1 MITVEDAELH
11 RGRSDDPQW
20 TETLWFPFAVPE
32 QAIYGGFYIVAR
44 PNLGVIMCDVTAQD
58 RVSDSWDQALYVD
71 NQQHLP
77 CPASFLDFTLP
88 NGYSVKVIEPLKRYE
103 LRYEG
108 YDDTRFDLTFDALMH
123 PYDMNDPAIDP
134 LAAGRQGGG
143 WDGSFNG
150 HYEVTGRIKGTAR
163 IRGVEHAVD
172 YVDTGDRS
180 WGIRKERGTSTVA
193 WFHGSF
199 GDRLTFH
206 ILAATDPV
214 NEMSFGRVMS
224 GYILDDGV
232 VHGVTALEGDFTMR
246 GVVVTSANATI
257 TDERGKSFSF
267 AGTALSTNPWSP
279 CPNALYAQSMMRWE
293 HEGKAGFGT
302 LQQGLDRG
310 YLTKNR
316 DFFKI

>member
-1 MITVEDAELH
+1 MITAEDAELH

-32 QAIYGGFYIVAR
+32 KAIYGGVYIVAR
-44 PNLGVIMCDVTAQD
+44 PNTGVIMCDVTVQD
-58 RVSDSWDQALYVD
+58 RLADSWDQALYVD

-77 CPASFLDFTLP
+77 CPASFLDFALP
-88 NGYSVKVIEPLKRYE
+88 NGYSVKVVEPLKRYE

-134 LAAGRQGGG
+134 LAAARQGGG
-143 WDGSFNG
+143 WDSSFNG

-163 IRGVEHAVD
+163 IRGSEHAVD

-199 GDRLTFH
+199 GEGLTFH

-214 NEMSFGRVMS
+214 NGMRFGKVIT
-224 GYILDDGV
+224 GYILDNGDV
-232 VHGVTALEGDFTMR
+232 YGVTALEGDFTMR
-246 GVVVTSANATI
+246 GVVVTSASAAI
-257 TDERGKSFSF
+257 TDARGKVFRFSGE
-267 AGTALSTNPWSP
+267 AISTNPWSP
-279 CPNALYAQSMMRWE
+279 CPNALYAQSMMRWD
-293 HEGKAGFGT
+293 HGGITGYGT

-316 DFFKI
+316 DFFKL